1 MTQPQTIDL
10 PAVYED
16 TTWEGIN
23 SIELDQPNG
32 DPIDL
37 TNAQLTMRYRR
48 VGGHQSDLVL
58 SIGSGIALTNAAAGV
73 ARVNPQVLSLKAGT
87 FYWEMILTHPTL
99 GVIPLFVG
107 TQEITRIGVNS

>member
-10 PAVYED
+10 PAVYVG

-32 DPIDL
+32 DPLDL
-37 TNAQLTMRYRR
+37 TNAQLSMTYRR
-48 VGGHQSDLVL
+48 VGGFQNELVL
-58 SIGSGIALTNAAAGV
+58 GIGSGIALTNAAAGI
-73 ARVNPQVLSLKAGT
+73 ARVNSQVLPLTPGT

-99 GVIPLFVG
+99 GVVPLFVG
-107 TQEITRIGVNS
+107 TQEITRIGVNT